1 MVQRAANPST
11 RVAVMIIHLPL
22 RDFLYFKG
30 LEGFRVYGVN
40 GFNGVNGVNGVNG
53 FNGFNGFVVISL
65 C

>member
-30 LEGFRVYGVN
+30 VEGFRVG
-40 GFNGVNGVNGVNG
+40 GFNGVNG